1 MAAAPGNVMR
11 WKKLVVRDL
20 PHDASCEEV
29 LAVCGFPIVYTDS
42 ALRTPI
48 YPPTFFRWEAGKPA
62 KNGRTSVPSRLT
74 LQFRKD
80 PDQLEDT
87 LRVLH
92 GKEVTLANGSTI
104 VLSVHVAPNQRL
116 PREKPRRRDNKSNT
130 IAKDPDFIAFL
141 EELNDPDKK
150 SLAVNNPNI
159 LDAGDDKI
167 KEKPVSALVKFLNER
182 RAERRDKN
190 GKVGTLH
197 AFVIMT
203 HLCLAALRLSS
214 SDDMNP
220 PMKPNDA
227 TASSL
232 LSVGA
237 DCFKVVVDTGVSEV
251 AMLQHL
257 YGTMD
262 YYGHTVTVKIITGA
276 TLVVLYLY
284 VSGTSVINLEAYDPV
299 VVDHAI
305 AAIALSGPVG
315 YALLLNMYYSDVETP
330 VGLTLLTLRISCCC
344 IIGAALTVFLAE
356 CFTRRLV
363 ISLVLMGYGAWGI
376 GYAWSVP
383 LWRWYMYEV
392 RRHGLVAF
400 LPAGL
405 QDTLLRMTLL
415 EWLTD
420 TTFADKMRDYFPFF
434 LPLDNSEQQR
444 VMHSLPT
451 DTQTMMKKPGLVHL
465 LPSTLQEVLLPS
477 PEYFSDS
484 TDVVTSMPPLPAT
497 PSLSRIGEDSRTA
510 STSAVRAD
518 V

>member
-1 MAAAPGNVMR
+1 MAKRLPQSCIDPMAASTRSPSFDGAGR
-11 WKKLVVRDL
+11 L
-20 PHDASCEEV
+20 
-29 LAVCGFPIVYTDS
+29 S
-42 ALRTPI
+42 A
-48 YPPTFFRWEAGKPA
+48 
-62 KNGRTSVPSRLT
+62 
-74 LQFRKD
+74 
-80 PDQLEDT
+80 
-87 LRVLH
+87 
-92 GKEVTLANGSTI
+92 
-104 VLSVHVAPNQRL
+104 
-116 PREKPRRRDNKSNT
+116 
-130 IAKDPDFIAFL
+130 
-141 EELNDPDKK
+141 
-150 SLAVNNPNI
+150 
-159 LDAGDDKI
+159 
-167 KEKPVSALVKFLNER
+167 
-182 RAERRDKN
+182 AE
-190 GKVGTLH
+190 
-197 AFVIMT
+197 
-203 HLCLAALRLSS
+203 ALRLSS

-444 VMHSLPT
+444 VVHSLPT

-510 STSAVRAD
+510 STSATQATASMVGFDFHRIEPSSGSATSSSSNVLTAILQD
-518 V
+518 KISSTVVSLVHMPSPSVLNRTAAISSFLFALQLTQSSKARVHFVLLLRVVCLAVLGTVATTAVSLRVIQVLTAMPSSRKYLALVQELWMRRQNGQRRLTDGGAAKTTAALVTATKYGAAAMAAAWVLKNLRK

>member
-1 MAAAPGNVMR
+1 MAKRLPQSCIDPMAASTRSPSFDGAGR
-11 WKKLVVRDL
+11 L
-20 PHDASCEEV
+20 
-29 LAVCGFPIVYTDS
+29 S
-42 ALRTPI
+42 A
-48 YPPTFFRWEAGKPA
+48 
-62 KNGRTSVPSRLT
+62 
-74 LQFRKD
+74 
-80 PDQLEDT
+80 
-87 LRVLH
+87 
-92 GKEVTLANGSTI
+92 
-104 VLSVHVAPNQRL
+104 
-116 PREKPRRRDNKSNT
+116 
-130 IAKDPDFIAFL
+130 
-141 EELNDPDKK
+141 
-150 SLAVNNPNI
+150 
-159 LDAGDDKI
+159 
-167 KEKPVSALVKFLNER
+167 
-182 RAERRDKN
+182 AE
-190 GKVGTLH
+190 
-197 AFVIMT
+197 
-203 HLCLAALRLSS
+203 ALRLSS

-444 VMHSLPT
+444 VVHSLPT